1 MIVLNFPYEMMFW
14 SSQNH
19 PKVKWF
25 ADGAQFNTNHEMLI
39 WLWSSSMAKTSWCT
53 KFVFACI
60 PMRYLPTK
68 SLRAKAN
75 RAITKVI
82 AWDSLLDSN
91 KNILFLFVFS
101 GVGPKKKL
109 QGTIHTFGH
118 SHPSTKVKR
127 CLKENSLPLTN
138 LACPFWG
145 LGLQK
150 LEPG

>member
-1 MIVLNFPYEMMFW
+1 MFW

-91 KNILFLFVFS
+91 EQYFVFICFL
-101 GVGPKKKL
+101 VLVQINKL
-109 QGTIHTFGH
+109 QGTTIHTFGH

-127 CLKENSLPLTN
+127 CLRGNSLPLTN